1 MLRNL
6 SSGWK
11 LALSILLCLGAGGFG
26 SLFTAS
32 SVGTW
37 YRTLE
42 KPFFNP
48 PGWVFG
54 PVWTT
59 LYVLMGVALYL
70 VWNDAPD
77 GVAKSRAMTWFF
89 VQLALNVLW
98 SFCFF
103 YLRSPALA
111 SIEVLL
117 LLFSIAVTASYFW
130 RFSRVAG
137 VLLLPY
143 IAWTSFATL
152 LTITI
157 WRLNS

>member
-1 MLRNL
+1 MLQNI

-11 LALSILLCLGAGGFG
+11 LVIAILVCQGAGVLG
-26 SLFTAS
+26 SIFTNS
-32 SVGTW
+32 SRDSW
-37 YRTLE
+37 YQTLE
-42 KPFFNP
+42 KPAFNP

-54 PVWTT
+54 PVWIT
-59 LYVLMGVALYL
+59 LYLMMGIALFL
-70 VWNDAPD
+70 VWKKTPFN
-77 GVAKSRAMTWFF
+77 KTESRAVTWFF
-89 VQLALNVLW
+89 VQLVLNVLW

-111 SIEVLL
+111 SIEILL
-117 LLFSIAVTASYFW
+117 LLFAIAATASYFW
-130 RFSRVAG
+130 RISRTAG

-152 LTITI
+152 LTFTI